1 MPTIW
6 LLIFDFMDVGIPGSG
21 QRVGYKILLKENL
34 IKASVIITN
43 RSKQYPVLG
52 FLLLNCLCRCELIG
66 FEVHH
71 EYHFAMNPARS
82 NYESL
87 RVSDIKRES
96 QRKYSHAEERAIDN

>member
-6 LLIFDFMDVGIPGSG
+6 LLIFDFVDVGISGSG

-34 IKASVIITN
+34 AKASVIITN
-43 RSKQYPVLG
+43 RCKQYPVLG